1 MQIKRRIKA
10 GNISNRILKKGV
22 PPEKTRSAK
31 KAQKG
36 IYIQNNRYLF
46 HTNMINTFE
55 KMI

>member
-1 MQIKRRIKA
+1 MQTKRRIKA
-10 GNISNRILKKGV
+10 GNISNRVLKKGV
-22 PPEKTRSAK
+22 SPEKTRSAK